1 MITFKDVSKIYNGG
15 VYALQGINLTVEQK
29 SFTVILGRSGAG
41 KSTLLRCINGL
52 VSPTD
57 GEILMNNISVNGN
70 RRNIRKVRQ
79 QVGMIFQQFNLV
91 GRLSVL
97 LNALTGR
104 LSYISVWR
112 SLIYH
117 FSKSEIELAEKALA
131 RVGLAGKAKQRADT
145 LSGGEQQRL
154 AIARVLVQQ
163 PKVILADE
171 PVASLDPKTADGIM
185 SLLKTINREEEITV
199 LCNLHQVEFARSY
212 AEKVIGI
219 RRGKAVFE
227 DKIANLNEDSIRDIY
242 DYEDYAD

>member
-1 MITFKDVSKIYNGG
+1 MIILKNVSKIYGG
-15 VYALQGINLTVEQK
+15 KVYALQGINLEIEQK

-57 GEILMNNISVNGN
+57 GEILMNNIAVNGD
-70 RRNIRKVRQ
+70 RRTIRKIRQ
-79 QVGMIFQQFNLV
+79 QVGMIFQQFNLI

-97 LNALTGR
+97 VNALTGR
-104 LSYISVWR
+104 LSYISTWR
-112 SLIYH
+112 SLFYH
-117 FSKSEIELAEKALA
+117 FSKSEIDLAEKALK
-131 RVGLAGKAKQRADT
+131 RVGLEGKAGQRADT

-185 SLLKTINREEEITV
+185 SLLKTINMEEGITV
-199 LCNLHQVEFARSY
+199 LCNLHQVEFARIY

-219 RRGKAVFE
+219 RRGKTVFE
-227 DKIANLNEDSIRDIY
+227 DEIVNLNEDTIKDIY
-242 DYEDYAD
+242 DYAA

>member
-1 MITFKDVSKIYNGG
+1 MITLKNVSKIYHGG
-15 VYALQGINLTVEQK
+15 VYALQGINLEVEQR

-57 GEILMNNISVNGN
+57 GEILMNNISVNGSK
-70 RRNIRKVRQ
+70 RNLKEVRQ
-79 QVGMIFQQFNLV
+79 QAGMIFQQFNLV

-104 LSYISVWR
+104 LSYIPTWR
-112 SLIYH
+112 SLVYH
-117 FSKSEIELAEKALA
+117 FSKSEIELAGRALE
-131 RVGLAGKAKQRADT
+131 RVGLEGKAGQRADT

-185 SLLKTINREEEITV
+185 GLLKTINVEEGITV
-199 LCNLHQVEFARSY
+199 LCNLHQVEFARGY

-219 RRGKAVFE
+219 RRGKVVFE
-227 DKIANLNEDSIRDIY
+227 DEIANLNKDTIRDIY
-242 DYEDYAD
+242 DYAA